1 MGAGK
6 PSSGRRKST
15 STSAFGVGRRESHDA
30 SGFYGRF
37 TAPVVSADEN
47 VVRSPIGEKPILG
60 DARHMDEVEDG
71 SVALVVTSPP
81 YFAGKEYEE
90 ALGEGHVPAS
100 YFEYLEMLTAV
111 FAESV
116 RTLEPGGRIA
126 VNVAN
131 LGRKPYR
138 SLSADVIGILQDEL
152 GLLLRGEVIWLKA
165 RGASGS
171 CAWGSF
177 QSPANPVLRDV
188 TERVIIASKGRF
200 DRAISRQK
208 RTAFGLPSEISVSK
222 DEFIEATTDVWEI
235 AAERATRV
243 GHPAPFPV
251 ELPLRLIELYTYR
264 DDLVLDPFMGS
275 GTTGVA
281 AVRTGRRFVGYDTE
295 TSYVDIAEQRIGVEQ
310 DLRMHKAVPAPA
322 TASTVGRR
330 SKTAATKATTATK
343 ATGATSARKTKAAPV
358 EDDGDFPAQA
368 LRQGHKARELAQD
381 LLARCGFV
389 DIAADVKTGNGI
401 EVSFSATDG
410 HGQPWYFDVSGAFT
424 STRAGLRKADTLWKA
439 LGKAA
444 VLHASHPEIPLVL
457 ITTDAPVAGSAGDQA
472 LRALRYDPRSKGFGA
487 VFDIVEMES
496 ADDRTRLARYAA
508 DGSGVVE
515 DEAGTEAP
523 RRATT
528 GRKRPVPV
536 GTRPRA

>member
-1 MGAGK
+1 MGTGK
-6 PSSGRRKST
+6 PVSGRRKPT

-30 SGFYGRF
+30 SAFYDRF
-37 TAPVVSADEN
+37 TAPVLSDDDN

-100 YFEYLEMLTAV
+100 YFEYLEMLTGV
-111 FAESV
+111 LAESV

-188 TERVIIASKGRF
+188 TERVVIASKGRF
-200 DRAISRQK
+200 DRAVSRQ
-208 RTAFGLPSEISVSK
+208 RRSTLGLPAEISVSK

-251 ELPLRLIELYTYR
+251 ELPLRLIELYTFR

-281 AVRTGRRFVGYDTE
+281 AVRAGRRFVGYDTE
-295 TSYVDIAEQRIGVEQ
+295 TAYVEIAEQRIRAEQ
-310 DLRMHKAVPAPA
+310 DLRMHRAVPVVDTP
-322 TASTVGRR
+322 R
-330 SKTAATKATTATK
+330 
-343 ATGATSARKTKAAPV
+343 SARRRHQTTSRTAIS
-358 EDDGDFPAQA
+358 ESTDFLARA
-368 LRQGHKARELAQD
+368 MSEGHKARELAGE
-381 LLARCGFV
+381 LLDHCGFT
-389 DIAADVKTGNGI
+389 DLAADVRTGNGV
-401 EVSFSATDG
+401 EVSFSGVDRT
-410 HGQPWYFDVSGAFT
+410 GQRWYFDVCGAFT
-424 STRAGLRKADTLWKA
+424 STRAGLRRTDTLWKA

-444 VLHASHPEIPLVL
+444 VLRASHPETPFVLV
-457 ITTDAPVAGSAGDQA
+457 TTDAPVAGSAGDQA
-472 LRALRYDPRSKGFGA
+472 LRTLTHDARSDGFST
-487 VFDIVEMES
+487 VFDVIELES
-496 ADDRTRLARYAA
+496 ADDRARLCTYASRGPVA
-508 DGSGVVE
+508 VE
-515 DEAGTEAP
+515 GHAAP
-523 RRATT
+523 DA
-528 GRKRPVPV
+528 
-536 GTRPRA
+536 